1 MKQEVNAR
9 KFEKDDPEFVEFFN
23 EHGWV
28 VLKGN
33 LTSDVI
39 QGGLGQWA
47 NLKQRYA
54 HEMGLSLVEYENEVS
69 QWRNLWHNEKG
80 YFRDLIYTPVL
91 HECAWESMGW
101 EGARL
106 LHDHIICKPHKGH
119 NDKIPWHQ
127 DSMFWPV
134 NSPGVSTW
142 TPFRDVTLN
151 DGCLEVVDRSHLG
164 GCSSPVDFMAKEKDE
179 FPEDSVQVFLP
190 VSAGDTVLLHSLT
203 WHRSSPNKGNH
214 DRPVHIGLWIHSDS
228 KWRPDL
234 VDWHP
239 VNEHVEA
246 EPMGRLEGELFP
258 SFGTLNELIDSGE
271 DIHGG
276 TIRHNSISMYDA
288 SKIVA
293 QQMKT
298 IAGSGQSLPEILGSQ
313 SHVQT
318 IIHAT
323 LEQGFSDDEEIVR
336 EALKRLEIS
345 FSAYEKHR
353 ARNVYNSAYSNWW
366 EVAGHRWYMHL
377 QTTVGVVGLGSVGD
391 AAFTTFSNHFHT
403 VGYDVDGR
411 GDWKEILASDV
422 AIVCVPT
429 NAAGDGQLDMTHVMD
444 VANKLAEHS
453 FTGLMIV
460 KSTLQPGTMDAIN
473 ERYPQLRAAYAPEF
487 LRERDAL
494 EWFQS
499 PDRLVYSCA
508 TNDESALLEY
518 FSWIGEEVPRV
529 RMEHLEAEL
538 GKLAHNTYIATK
550 VTFTVEIE
558 RLAHHFGVDPV
569 PVMETVWRD
578 RRVNNPAHLT
588 PMKGGFAGKCVPKD
602 TAALA
607 QLDPDTESILHMLSK
622 RGSDE
627 AHRERM
633 NNA

>member
-1 MKQEVNAR
+1 MGE
-9 KFEKDDPEFVEFFN
+9 
-23 EHGWV
+23 
-28 VLKGN
+28 
-33 LTSDVI
+33 
-39 QGGLGQWA
+39 
-47 NLKQRYA
+47 LKQRYA
-54 HEMGLSLVEYENEVS
+54 RNGTQFGEYENEVS

-91 HECAWESMGW
+91 HECVGEHGW

-119 NDKIPWHQ
+119 NDKILASGLHVLASKFPR
-127 DSMFWPV
+127 
-134 NSPGVSTW
+134 VSTW

-203 WHRSSPNKGNH
+203 WHRSSPNKGDH

-323 LEQGFSDDEEIVR
+323 LEQGFSDNEEIVR

-429 NAAGDGQLDMTHVMD
+429 NAASDGQLDMTHVMD
-444 VANKLAEHS
+444 VAHKLAEHS
-453 FTGLMIV
+453 FTGLIII

-487 LRERDAL
+487 LRENDAL

-508 TNDESALLEY
+508 THDESALLEY
-518 FSWIGEEVPRV
+518 FSWIGEEVPRI

-538 GKLAHNTYIATK
+538 GKLAHNAYIATK

-569 PVMETVWRD
+569 PVMETV
-578 RRVNNPAHLT
+578 
-588 PMKGGFAGKCVPKD
+588 
-602 TAALA
+602 
-607 QLDPDTESILHMLSK
+607 
-622 RGSDE
+622 
-627 AHRERM
+627 
-633 NNA
+633 

>member
-1 MKQEVNAR
+1 MKQEVNTM
-9 KFEKDDPEFVEFFN
+9 KFEKNDPDYVDFFE

-33 LTSDVI
+33 LSSKAI

-47 NLKQRYA
+47 NLKKRYA
-54 HEMGLSLVEYENEVS
+54 DEMELSLTEYENEVS
-69 QWRNLWHNEKG
+69 QWRNLWHTEKG
-80 YFRDLIYTPVL
+80 YFRDLIFTPVL
-91 HECAWESMGW
+91 HECAWTSMGW

-127 DSMFWPV
+127 DSMFWPI

-142 TPFRDVTLN
+142 TPFLDVTLE

-190 VSAGDTVLLHSLT
+190 VSAGDTVMLHSLM

-246 EPMGRLEGELFP
+246 EPLERLEGELFP
-258 SFGTLNELIDSGE
+258 SFGTLNELVDSGK

-298 IAGSGQSLPEILGSQ
+298 ITDSDQSLPTILGSEAL
-313 SHVQT
+313 VQT
-318 IIHAT
+318 IVEAT
-323 LEQGFSDDEEIVR
+323 LQEGFCEDPEQVK

-366 EVAGHRWYMHL
+366 KIAGHRWHTHL
-377 QTTVGVVGLGSVGD
+377 QKTVGVVGLGSVGQ
-391 AAFTTFSNHFHT
+391 AALSTFSEHFHT
-403 VGYDVDGR
+403 VGFDIDGR
-411 GDWKEILASDV
+411 GDWGEILASNLAV
-422 AIVCVPT
+422 VCVPT
-429 NAAGDGQLDMTHVMD
+429 NATNDAQLDVSHVMN
-444 VANKLAEHS
+444 VAEKLAADAFS
-453 FTGLMIV
+453 GLMIV

-473 ERYPQLRAAYAPEF
+473 EMHPSLRVAYAPEF
-487 LRERDAL
+487 LREKDAL
-494 EWFQS
+494 EWFQA

-508 TNDESALLEY
+508 SPDEQMLLEY
-518 FSWIGEEVPRV
+518 FSWIDESVPRI
-529 RMEHLEAEL
+529 RMKHLEAEL
-538 GKLAHNTYIATK
+538 GKLAHNAYIATK
-550 VTFTVEIE
+550 VTFTMEIE
-558 RLAHHFGVDPV
+558 RIADLFGVDPG
-569 PVMETVWRD
+569 PIMETVWRD
-578 RRVNNPAHLT
+578 RRVMNPAHLT
-588 PMKGGFAGKCVPKD
+588 PRLGGFAGKCVPKD

-607 QLDPDTESILHMLSK
+607 NLDPDKESLLHMLPK
-622 RGSDE
+622 RGSDDVY
-627 AHRERM
+627 RKRM
-633 NNA
+633 NDP

>member
-1 MKQEVNAR
+1 MKQEVNTT
-9 KFEKDDPEFVEFFN
+9 KFDKDDPEFIDFFT

-33 LTSDVI
+33 LTSEII

-47 NLKQRYA
+47 ELKQRYA
-54 HEMGLSLVEYENEVS
+54 DEMGLTLVEYENEVS

-80 YFRDLIYTPVL
+80 HFRDLIYTPVL
-91 HECAWESMGW
+91 HQCAWESMGW
-101 EGARL
+101 RGTRL

-134 NSPGVSTW
+134 NSPGVSSW
-142 TPFRDVTLN
+142 TPFRDVTLQ

-246 EPMGRLEGELFP
+246 DPMARLVGELFP
-258 SFGTLNELIDSGE
+258 SFGVLDELVDSGE

-276 TIRHNSISMYDA
+276 TVRHNSISMYDA

-293 QQMKT
+293 QQMRT
-298 IAGSGQSLPEILGSQ
+298 ITGSEQSLPDILGSPN
-313 SHVQT
+313 HVQSV
-318 IIHAT
+318 IDAT
-323 LEQGFSDDEEIVR
+323 LELGFCDDAPTVR

-366 EVAGHRWYMHL
+366 EVAGHGWYTHL

-411 GDWKEILASDV
+411 GDWNEILASDV

-429 NAAGDGQLDMTHVMD
+429 NAAVDGTLDVSHVMS
-444 VANKLAEHS
+444 VAGKLAEGAYR
-453 FTGLMIV
+453 GLMIV
-460 KSTLQPGTMDAIN
+460 KSTLQPGTMDAIR
-473 ERYPQLRAAYAPEF
+473 EQWPSLRVAYAPEF
-487 LRERDAL
+487 LREKDAL
-494 EWFQS
+494 EWFQA
-499 PDRLVYSCA
+499 PDRLVYSCDSGDV
-508 TNDESALLEY
+508 DELLEC
-518 FSWIGEEVPRV
+518 FGWVERDVPRI

-538 GKLAHNTYIATK
+538 GKLAHNAYIATK
-550 VTFTVEIE
+550 VTFTVEVE
-558 RLAHHFGVDPV
+558 RLARQFGVDPN

-578 RRVNNPAHLT
+578 RRVKNPAHLT
-588 PMKGGFAGKCVPKD
+588 PGMGGFAGKCVPKD

-607 QLDPDTESILHMLSK
+607 QLDADPGSILHILPT

-627 AHRERM
+627 AYRLRM
-633 NNA
+633 NDA

>member
-1 MKQEVNAR
+1 MKQEINTI
-9 KFEKDDPEFVEFFN
+9 KFEKNDPEFIEFFN

-28 VLKGN
+28 VLQGN
-33 LTSDVI
+33 LASDVI

-54 HEMGLSLVEYENEVS
+54 DEMGLSLVEYENEVS

-134 NSPGVSTW
+134 NSPGISTW
-142 TPFRDVTLN
+142 TPFLDVTLE

-190 VSAGDTVLLHSLT
+190 VSAGDTVLLHSLS

-246 EPMGRLEGELFP
+246 EPMKRLEGELFP
-258 SFGTLNELIDSGE
+258 SFGALEELVDSGE

-276 TIRHNSISMYDA
+276 TVRHNSISMYDA

-293 QQMKT
+293 KQMKT
-298 IAGSGQSLPEILGSQ
+298 ITGSMQSLPEILGSQ

-318 IIHAT
+318 IIEAT
-323 LEQGFSDDEEIVR
+323 IELGFSDDEETVR

-345 FSAYEKHR
+345 FSAYEMHR

-366 EVAGHRWYMHL
+366 EVAGHRWYTHL

-411 GDWKEILASDV
+411 GNWKEILASDV

-429 NAAGDGQLDMTHVMD
+429 NAADDGKLDMSNVMD
-444 VANKLAEHS
+444 VSKNLAEDE
-453 FTGLMIV
+453 FTGLMII
-460 KSTLQPGTMDAIN
+460 KSTLQPSTMDAIN
-473 ERYPQLRAAYAPEF
+473 KKFPHLRAAYAPEF
-487 LRERDAL
+487 LREKDAL
-494 EWFQS
+494 EWFKA

-508 TNDESALLEY
+508 NRDETLLLDY
-518 FSWIGEEVPRV
+518 FSWIDDEVPRI
-529 RMEHLEAEL
+529 RMKHLEAEI
-538 GKLAHNTYIATK
+538 GKLAHNAYIATK

-558 RLAHHFGVDPV
+558 RLANHFGVDPD

-588 PMKGGFAGKCVPKD
+588 PKKGGFAGKCVPKD

-607 QLDPDTESILHMLSK
+607 QLDPDTGSILHMLSK

-633 NNA
+633 KNT

>member
-1 MKQEVNAR
+1 MKQEVNAT
-9 KFEKDDPEFVEFFN
+9 KFEKNDPEFIDFFN

-47 NLKQRYA
+47 NLKKRYA
-54 HEMGLSLVEYENEVS
+54 DEMGLSLLEYENEVS

-142 TPFRDVTLN
+142 TPFLDVSLE

-258 SFGTLNELIDSGE
+258 SFGTLNELLDSGE

-298 IAGSGQSLPEILGSQ
+298 ITGSEQSLPEILGSQ

-318 IIHAT
+318 IVKSTI
-323 LEQGFSDDEEIVR
+323 EQGFSDDAEVVR

-366 EVAGHRWYMHL
+366 EVAGHRWYTHL

-429 NAAGDGQLDMTHVMD
+429 NAAGDGQLDMTHVLD
-444 VANKLAEHS
+444 VAHKLAEQS
-453 FTGLMIV
+453 FNGLMII

-473 ERYPQLRAAYAPEF
+473 ERFPNLRAAYAPEF
-487 LRERDAL
+487 LREKDAL

-508 TNDESALLEY
+508 KSDETALLDY
-518 FSWIGEEVPRV
+518 FSWIGEEVPRI

-538 GKLAHNTYIATK
+538 GKLAHNAYIATK

-558 RLAHHFGVDPV
+558 RLAHHFGVDPD

-588 PMKGGFAGKCVPKD
+588 PKKGGFAGKCVPKD

-607 QLDPDTESILHMLSK
+607 QLDPDGESILHMLSR
-622 RGSDE
+622 RGSEE

-633 NNA
+633 KNA

>member
-1 MKQEVNAR
+1 MKQEINTT
-9 KFEKDDPEFVEFFN
+9 KFDKNDPKFIQFFE

-28 VLKGN
+28 VLNGN
-33 LTSDVI
+33 LSSESID
-39 QGGLGQWA
+39 GGLNQWA
-47 NLKQRYA
+47 NLKKRYA
-54 HEMGLSLVEYENEVS
+54 DEMGLSLVEYENEVS

-80 YFRDLIYTPVL
+80 YFRDLIFNPVL
-91 HECAWESMGW
+91 HECAWKSMNWKGT
-101 EGARL
+101 RL

-142 TPFRDVTLN
+142 TPFLDVTLE
-151 DGCLEVVDRSHLG
+151 DGCLEVVDGSHLG

-179 FPEDSVQVFLP
+179 FPDDSIQVFLP

-203 WHRSSPNKGNH
+203 WHRSSPNRGNH

-246 EPMGRLEGELFP
+246 EPMQRLEGELFP
-258 SFGTLNELIDSGE
+258 SFGELNELVDSGE

-276 TIRHNSISMYDA
+276 TVRHNSISMYDA

-293 QQMKT
+293 RQMKT
-298 IAGSGQSLPEILGSQ
+298 ITGSDESLPKILGSEEQ
-313 SHVQT
+313 VQAIIDAT
-318 IIHAT
+318 IREGFCENA
-323 LEQGFSDDEEIVR
+323 EQVR

-366 EVAGHRWYMHL
+366 EVAGHSWYNHL
-377 QTTVGVVGLGSVGD
+377 QTTVGVIGLGSVGE
-391 AAFTTFSNHFHT
+391 AAFSTFSEHFHT
-403 VGYDVDGR
+403 VGFDIDGR
-411 GDWKEILASDV
+411 GDWNEILASDLV
-422 AIVCVPT
+422 VVCVPT
-429 NAAGDGQLDMTHVMD
+429 NGTADKQLDVSSVLQ
-444 VANKLAEHS
+444 VAEKLDADGFS
-453 FTGLMIV
+453 GLMIV
-460 KSTLQPGTMDAIN
+460 KSTLQPGTMDTIN
-473 ERYPQLRAAYAPEF
+473 KQYPSLRIAYAPEF
-487 LRERDAL
+487 LREKDAF
-494 EWFQS
+494 EWFKS
-499 PDRLVYSCA
+499 PDRLVYSCSSG
-508 TNDESALLEY
+508 DEDTLLEY
-518 FSWIGEEVPRV
+518 FTWINEDIPRI
-529 RMEHLEAEL
+529 RMKHLEAEL
-538 GKLAHNTYIATK
+538 GKLAHNAYIATK

-558 RLAHHFGVDPV
+558 RLADHFGVDPR

-578 RRVNNPAHLT
+578 RRVMNPDHLT
-588 PMKGGFAGKCVPKD
+588 PRLGGFAGKCVPKD

-607 QLDPDTESILHMLSK
+607 KLDPDPESLLHSLSK

-627 AHRERM
+627 IYCERM
-633 NNA
+633 KEQ

>member
-1 MKQEVNAR
+1 MKQKINR
-9 KFEKDDPEFVEFFN
+9 TRFEKNDLRYLDFFK
-23 EHGWV
+23 EHGWAV
-28 VLKGN
+28 IKGN
-33 LTSDVI
+33 LSSELVS
-39 QGGLGQWA
+39 GGLVQWDA
-47 NLKQRYA
+47 LKERYA
-54 HEMGLSLVEYENEVS
+54 HEMGLTKTEYENEVS

-80 YFRDLIYTPVL
+80 YFRDLVYTPVL

-142 TPFRDVTLN
+142 TPFRDVTLE
-151 DGCLEVVDRSHLG
+151 DGCLEVVDKSHLG

-239 VNEHVEA
+239 VNEHVNAAPLE
-246 EPMGRLEGELFP
+246 RLEGELFP
-258 SFGTLNELIDSGE
+258 EFGTIVELVDSGT

-276 TIRHNSISMYDA
+276 TVRHNSISMYDA

-293 QQMKT
+293 QQMRTITGSEKT
-298 IAGSGQSLPEILGSQ
+298 LPEILGDED
-313 SHVQT
+313 HVLSV
-318 IIHAT
+318 IKAT
-323 LEQGFSDDEEIVR
+323 LDNGFCSDAEIVR

-366 EVAGHRWYMHL
+366 EVAGHQWYNHL
-377 QTTVGVVGLGSVGD
+377 QTTVGVVGLGSVGE
-391 AAFTTFSNHFHT
+391 AAFSTFSKHFN
-403 VGYDVDGR
+403 VVAFDVDGR
-411 GDWKEILASDV
+411 GDWDEIISSDI
-422 AIVCVPT
+422 ALVCVPT
-429 NAAGDGQLDMTHVMD
+429 DGSPDDTLEMAHIFQTMSR
-444 VANKLAEHS
+444 LAS
-453 FTGLMIV
+453 QTYRGLIV
-460 KSTLQPGTMDAIN
+460 IKSTLQPGTMDVIL
-473 ERYPQLRAAYAPEF
+473 EKHPSLRVAYVPEF
-487 LRERDAL
+487 LREKDAI
-494 EWFQS
+494 EWFES
-499 PDRLVYSCA
+499 PDRLVYSCHS
-508 TNDESALLEY
+508 TDEAELLAA
-518 FSWIGEEVPRV
+518 FSWISGDVPRV
-529 RMEHLEAEL
+529 PMTHLEAEL
-538 GKLAHNTYIATK
+538 GKLAHNAYIATK

-558 RLAHHFGVDPV
+558 RIAKQLGADPSR
-569 PVMETVWRD
+569 VMETVWRD
-578 RRVNNPAHLT
+578 RRVMNPAHLT
-588 PMKGGFAGKCVPKD
+588 PNLGGFAGKCVPKD

-607 QLDPDTESILHMLSK
+607 RLDADPESLLHILSS
-622 RGSDE
+622 RGSDD
-627 AHRERM
+627 AYRERM
-633 NNA
+633 E

>member
-318 IIHAT
+318 IIQAT

-508 TNDESALLEY
+508 TDDESALLEY

-607 QLDPDTESILHMLSK
+607 QLDPDPESILHMLSK

>member
-1 MKQEVNAR
+1 MKQEVNAT
-9 KFEKDDPEFVEFFN
+9 KFEKSDPEFIEFFN

-54 HEMGLSLVEYENEVS
+54 DEMGLSLVEYENEVS

-101 EGARL
+101 EGVRL

-142 TPFRDVTLN
+142 TPFLDVTLE

-246 EPMGRLEGELFP
+246 EPMGRLEGQLFP
-258 SFGTLNELIDSGE
+258 SFGTLNELPDSGE

-298 IAGSGQSLPEILGSQ
+298 ITGSEQSLPEILGSQ
-313 SHVQT
+313 SYVQT
-318 IIHAT
+318 IVEAT
-323 LEQGFSDDEEIVR
+323 IAQGFSDDEETVR

-366 EVAGHRWYMHL
+366 EVAGHRWYTHL

-411 GDWKEILASDV
+411 GNWKEIVSSDV

-429 NAAGDGQLDMTHVMD
+429 NAASDGQLDMTHIMD
-444 VANKLAEHS
+444 VAHKLAEKS
-453 FTGLMIV
+453 FSGLMII

-473 ERYPQLRAAYAPEF
+473 ERFPHLRAAYAPEF
-487 LRERDAL
+487 LREKDAL

-508 TNDESALLEY
+508 KSDETDLLDY
-518 FSWIGEEVPRV
+518 FSWIGEEVPRI
-529 RMEHLEAEL
+529 RMEHLEAEI
-538 GKLAHNTYIATK
+538 GKLAHNAYIATK

-588 PMKGGFAGKCVPKD
+588 PNKGGFAGKCVPKD

-607 QLDPDTESILHMLSK
+607 QLDPDEESILHMLSK

-633 NNA
+633 DNA

>member
-1 MKQEVNAR
+1 MKQEVNAT
-9 KFEKDDPEFVEFFN
+9 KFEKSDPEFIEFFN

-54 HEMGLSLVEYENEVS
+54 DEMGLSLVEYENEVS

-91 HECAWESMGW
+91 HECAWTSMDW

-142 TPFRDVTLN
+142 TPFLDVTLE

-258 SFGTLNELIDSGE
+258 SFGTLNELLDSGE

-298 IAGSGQSLPEILGSQ
+298 ITGSEQSLPEILGSQ

-318 IIHAT
+318 IIKAT
-323 LEQGFSDDEEIVR
+323 IEQGFSDDEETVR

-366 EVAGHRWYMHL
+366 EVAGHRWYTHL

-411 GDWKEILASDV
+411 GDWKEIVASDV

-429 NAAGDGQLDMTHVMD
+429 NAGGDGQLDMTHVMD
-444 VANKLAEHS
+444 VAHKLAEQS
-453 FTGLMIV
+453 FNGLMII

-473 ERYPQLRAAYAPEF
+473 ERFPQLRAAYAPEF
-487 LRERDAL
+487 LREKDAL

-508 TNDESALLEY
+508 KSDESALLDY
-518 FSWIGEEVPRV
+518 FSWIGEEVPRI

-538 GKLAHNTYIATK
+538 GKLAHNAYIATK

-558 RLAHHFGVDPV
+558 RLANQLGADPG

-588 PMKGGFAGKCVPKD
+588 PKKGGFAGKCVPKD

-607 QLDPDTESILHMLSK
+607 QLDLDKESILHMLSK

>member
-318 IIHAT
+318 IIQAT

-444 VANKLAEHS
+444 VAHKLAEHS

>member
-142 TPFRDVTLN
+142 TPFRDVTLS

-258 SFGTLNELIDSGE
+258 SFGKLNELIDSGE

-298 IAGSGQSLPEILGSQ
+298 IAGSRQSLPEILGSQ
-313 SHVQT
+313 SHVQS
-318 IIHAT
+318 IIQAT

-366 EVAGHRWYMHL
+366 EVAGHRWYVHL

-487 LRERDAL
+487 LREKDAL

-508 TNDESALLEY
+508 THDESALLEY
-518 FSWIGEEVPRV
+518 FSWIGEEVPRI

-607 QLDPDTESILHMLSK
+607 QLDPDPESILHMLSK
-622 RGSDE
+622 RGSEE

>member
-1 MKQEVNAR
+1 MKQEVNTTT
-9 KFEKDDPEFVEFFN
+9 FEKNDPNFVDFFE

-33 LTSDVI
+33 LSSKAI

-47 NLKQRYA
+47 NLKKRYA
-54 HEMGLSLVEYENEVS
+54 NEMGLSLIEYENEVS
-69 QWRNLWHNEKG
+69 QWRNLWHTEKG
-80 YFRDLIYTPVL
+80 HFRDLIFTPVL
-91 HECAWESMGW
+91 HECAWTSMNW
-101 EGARL
+101 EGTRL

-127 DSMFWPV
+127 DSMFWPI

-142 TPFRDVTLN
+142 TPFLDVTLE

-190 VSAGDTVLLHSLT
+190 VSAGDTVILHSLT

-246 EPMGRLEGELFP
+246 EPLERLEGELFP
-258 SFGTLNELIDSGE
+258 SFGTLNELVDSGN

-298 IAGSGQSLPEILGSQ
+298 ITGSDESLPTILGSERQ
-313 SHVQT
+313 VET
-318 IIHAT
+318 IVEAT
-323 LEQGFSDDEEIVR
+323 IREGFCEDPELVK

-366 EVAGHRWYMHL
+366 DVAGHRWYTHL
-377 QTTVGVVGLGSVGD
+377 QTTVGVVGLGSVGE
-391 AAFTTFSNHFHT
+391 AAFSTFSEHFHT
-403 VGYDVDGR
+403 VGFDIDGR
-411 GDWKEILASDV
+411 GNWYEILASNV
-422 AIVCVPT
+422 AVVCVPT
-429 NAAGDGQLDMTHVMD
+429 NATDDARLDVSHVMN
-444 VANKLAEHS
+444 VAEKLAADAFS
-453 FTGLMIV
+453 GLMIV

-473 ERYPQLRAAYAPEF
+473 EMHPSLRVAYAPEF
-487 LRERDAL
+487 LREKNAL
-494 EWFQS
+494 EWFQA

-508 TNDESALLEY
+508 SQDEQMLLEY
-518 FSWIGEEVPRV
+518 FSWIDESIPRI
-529 RMEHLEAEL
+529 RMKHLEAEL
-538 GKLAHNTYIATK
+538 GKLAHNAYIAAK

-558 RLAHHFGVDPV
+558 RIADLFGVDSEPI
-569 PVMETVWRD
+569 METVWRD
-578 RRVNNPAHLT
+578 RRVMNPAHLT
-588 PMKGGFAGKCVPKD
+588 PRLGGFTGKCVPKD

-607 QLDPDTESILHMLSK
+607 NLDPDKESLLHMLSK

-627 AHRERM
+627 VYRKRM
-633 NNA
+633 KDP

>member
-1 MKQEVNAR
+1 
-9 KFEKDDPEFVEFFN
+9 
-23 EHGWV
+23 
-28 VLKGN
+28 
-33 LTSDVI
+33 
-39 QGGLGQWA
+39 
-47 NLKQRYA
+47 
-54 HEMGLSLVEYENEVS
+54 
-69 QWRNLWHNEKG
+69 
-80 YFRDLIYTPVL
+80 
-91 HECAWESMGW
+91 
-101 EGARL
+101 
-106 LHDHIICKPHKGH
+106 
-119 NDKIPWHQ
+119 
-127 DSMFWPV
+127 
-134 NSPGVSTW
+134 
-142 TPFRDVTLN
+142 
-151 DGCLEVVDRSHLG
+151 
-164 GCSSPVDFMAKEKDE
+164 MAKEKDE

-258 SFGTLNELIDSGE
+258 SFGTLNELLDSGE

-298 IAGSGQSLPEILGSQ
+298 ITGSEQSLPEILGSQ

-318 IIHAT
+318 IVKSTI
-323 LEQGFSDDEEIVR
+323 EQGFSDDEEIVR

-411 GDWKEILASDV
+411 GDWKEIVASDV

-429 NAAGDGQLDMTHVMD
+429 NAASDGQLDMMHVMD
-444 VANKLAEHS
+444 VAHKLAEES
-453 FTGLMIV
+453 FNGLMII

-473 ERYPQLRAAYAPEF
+473 EQFPNLRAAYAPEF
-487 LRERDAL
+487 LREKDAL

-508 TNDESALLEY
+508 TSDETALLDY
-518 FSWIGEEVPRV
+518 FSWIGEEVPRI

-538 GKLAHNTYIATK
+538 GKLAHNAYIATK

-588 PMKGGFAGKCVPKD
+588 PNKGGFAGKCVPKD

-607 QLDPDTESILHMLSK
+607 QLDPDEESILHILSK
-622 RGSDE
+622 RGSEE

-633 NNA
+633 KNA

>member
-1 MKQEVNAR
+1 MNQEINTT
-9 KFEKDDPEFVEFFN
+9 KFEKNDPNFIDFFE

-33 LTSDVI
+33 LSSEAI

-47 NLKQRYA
+47 NLKKRYA
-54 HEMGLSLVEYENEVS
+54 DELGLSLVEYENEVS
-69 QWRNLWHNEKG
+69 QWRNLWHTEKG
-80 YFRDLIYTPVL
+80 YFQDLIYTPVL
-91 HECAWESMGW
+91 HECAWLSMNW
-101 EGARL
+101 KGARL

-142 TPFRDVTLN
+142 TPFLDVTLE
-151 DGCLEVVDRSHLG
+151 DGCLEVVDGSHLG

-246 EPMGRLEGELFP
+246 EPFQRLEGELFP
-258 SFGTLNELIDSGE
+258 SFGTFNELVDSGK

-276 TIRHNSISMYDA
+276 TVRHNSISMYDA

-298 IAGSGQSLPEILGSQ
+298 ITKSDQSLPTILGSEAQ
-313 SHVQT
+313 VQIIIEAT
-318 IIHAT
+318 IR
-323 LEQGFSDDEEIVR
+323 EGFCDDAEEVK
-336 EALKRLEIS
+336 EALKRLQIS

-366 EVAGHRWYMHL
+366 EVAGHRWYTHL
-377 QTTVGVVGLGSVGD
+377 QTTVSVVGLGSVGE
-391 AAFTTFSNHFHT
+391 AAFSTFSKHFHT
-403 VGYDVDGR
+403 VGFDLDGR
-411 GDWKEILASDV
+411 GDWNEILASNV
-422 AIVCVPT
+422 AVVCVPT
-429 NAAGDGQLDMTHVMD
+429 NATDDSQLDVTQVMD
-444 VANKLAEHS
+444 VAEKLVAGS
-453 FTGLMIV
+453 YSGLMIV

-473 ERYPQLRAAYAPEF
+473 ERHPSLRVAYVPEF
-487 LRERDAL
+487 LREKDAL
-494 EWFQS
+494 EWFQT
-499 PDRLVYSCA
+499 PDRLVYSCS
-508 TNDESALLEY
+508 TEDEGMLLEY
-518 FSWIGEEVPRV
+518 FSWIDEDIPKI
-529 RMEHLEAEL
+529 RMTHLEAEL
-538 GKLAHNTYIATK
+538 GKLAHNAYIATK

-558 RLAHHFGVDPV
+558 RLADFFGVDPG

-578 RRVNNPAHLT
+578 RRVMNPAHLT
-588 PMKGGFAGKCVPKD
+588 PRLGGFAGKCVPKD

-607 QLDPDTESILHMLSK
+607 KIDSDPESLLHLLSK
-622 RGSDE
+622 RGSDKVY
-627 AHRERM
+627 HERM
-633 NNA
+633 KDA

>member
-1 MKQEVNAR
+1 M
-9 KFEKDDPEFVEFFN
+9 
-23 EHGWV
+23 

-33 LTSDVI
+33 LSSKAI

-47 NLKQRYA
+47 NLKKRYA
-54 HEMGLSLVEYENEVS
+54 DEMGLSLIEYENEVS
-69 QWRNLWHNEKG
+69 QWRNLWHTEKG
-80 YFRDLIYTPVL
+80 YFRDLIFTPVL
-91 HECAWESMGW
+91 HECAWTSMGW
-101 EGARL
+101 EGVRL

-119 NDKIPWHQ
+119 NGKIPWHQ
-127 DSMFWPV
+127 DSMFWPT

-142 TPFRDVTLN
+142 TPFLDVALE

-190 VSAGDTVLLHSLT
+190 VSAGDTVMLHSLT

-246 EPMGRLEGELFP
+246 EPLERLEGELFP
-258 SFGTLNELIDSGE
+258 SFGTLKGLVDSGE

-298 IAGSGQSLPEILGSQ
+298 ITGSDQSLPKILGSEGQ
-313 SHVQT
+313 VET
-318 IIHAT
+318 IVEAT
-323 LEQGFSDDEEIVR
+323 LREGFCQDSDLVK

-366 EVAGHRWYMHL
+366 EVAGHRWYTHL
-377 QTTVGVVGLGSVGD
+377 QTTVGVVGLGSVGE
-391 AAFTTFSNHFHT
+391 AAFSTFSTHFHT
-403 VGYDVDGR
+403 VGFDIDGR
-411 GDWKEILASDV
+411 GDWNEILASNV
-422 AIVCVPT
+422 AVVCVPT
-429 NAAGDGQLDMTHVMD
+429 NATDDARLDVSHVMN
-444 VANKLAEHS
+444 VAEKLAADAFS
-453 FTGLMIV
+453 GLMIV
-460 KSTLQPGTMDAIN
+460 KSTLQPGTMDTIN
-473 ERYPQLRAAYAPEF
+473 ETYPSLRAAYAPEF
-487 LRERDAL
+487 LREKDAL
-494 EWFQS
+494 EWFQA

-508 TNDESALLEY
+508 SQDEQMLLEY
-518 FSWIGEEVPRV
+518 FSWIDESIPRI
-529 RMEHLEAEL
+529 RMKHLEAEL
-538 GKLAHNTYIATK
+538 GKLAHNAYIATK

-558 RLAHHFGVDPV
+558 RIADLFGVDPE
-569 PVMETVWRD
+569 PIMETVWRD
-578 RRVNNPAHLT
+578 RRVMNPAHLT
-588 PMKGGFAGKCVPKD
+588 PRLGGFTGKCVPKD

-607 QLDPDTESILHMLSK
+607 NLDSDKESLLHMLPK

-627 AHRERM
+627 VYRKRM
-633 NNA
+633 KDS

>member
-9 KFEKDDPEFVEFFN
+9 KFYKNDPEFVEFFN

-411 GDWKEILASDV
+411 GIGRKFL
-422 AIVCVPT
+422 PRM
-429 NAAGDGQLDMTHVMD
+429 LP
-444 VANKLAEHS
+444 S
-453 FTGLMIV
+453 FAYRPM
-460 KSTLQPGTMDAIN
+460 LQAM
-473 ERYPQLRAAYAPEF
+473 
-487 LRERDAL
+487 
-494 EWFQS
+494 
-499 PDRLVYSCA
+499 
-508 TNDESALLEY
+508 
-518 FSWIGEEVPRV
+518 
-529 RMEHLEAEL
+529 
-538 GKLAHNTYIATK
+538 
-550 VTFTVEIE
+550 
-558 RLAHHFGVDPV
+558 
-569 PVMETVWRD
+569 
-578 RRVNNPAHLT
+578 VNLT
-588 PMKGGFAGKCVPKD
+588 
-602 TAALA
+602 
-607 QLDPDTESILHMLSK
+607 
-622 RGSDE
+622 
-627 AHRERM
+627 
-633 NNA
+633 

>member
-1 MKQEVNAR
+1 MTQEVNAT
-9 KFEKDDPEFVEFFN
+9 KFEKSDPEFIEFFN

-54 HEMGLSLVEYENEVS
+54 DEMGLSLVEYENEVS

-91 HECAWESMGW
+91 HECAWTSMDW

-142 TPFRDVTLN
+142 TPFLDVTLE
-151 DGCLEVVDRSHLG
+151 DGCLEVVDRSHFG

-258 SFGTLNELIDSGE
+258 SFGTLNELLDSGE

-298 IAGSGQSLPEILGSQ
+298 ITGSEQSLPEILGSQ

-318 IIHAT
+318 IIEAT
-323 LEQGFSDDEEIVR
+323 IEQGFSDDEETVR

-366 EVAGHRWYMHL
+366 EVAGHRWYTHL

-411 GDWKEILASDV
+411 GDWKEIIASDV

-429 NAAGDGQLDMTHVMD
+429 NAADGGKLNVSHVMD
-444 VANKLAEHS
+444 VAHKLAEQS
-453 FTGLMIV
+453 FTGLMII

-473 ERYPQLRAAYAPEF
+473 EQFPQLRAAYAPEF
-487 LRERDAL
+487 LREKDAL

-508 TNDESALLEY
+508 KSDQSAFLDY
-518 FSWIGEEVPRV
+518 FSWISEEVPRI

-538 GKLAHNTYIATK
+538 GKLAHNAYIATK

-558 RLAHHFGVDPV
+558 RLANQFGVDPE

-588 PMKGGFAGKCVPKD
+588 PKKGGFAGKCVPKD

-607 QLDPDTESILHMLSK
+607 QLDPDKESILHMLSK

>member
-1 MKQEVNAR
+1 MKREVNAT

-23 EHGWV
+23 KHGWV

-33 LTSDVI
+33 LTSNVI

-258 SFGTLNELIDSGE
+258 SFGTLNELIDSGV

-276 TIRHNSISMYDA
+276 TVRHNSISMYDA

-298 IAGSGQSLPEILGSQ
+298 ITGSGQSLPEILGSQ

-318 IIHAT
+318 IIQAT
-323 LEQGFSDDEEIVR
+323 LQQRFCDDVEIVR

-366 EVAGHRWYMHL
+366 EVAGHRWYAHL

-429 NAAGDGQLDMTHVMD
+429 NAASDGQLDMTHVMD
-444 VANKLAEHS
+444 VAHKLAEQS
-453 FTGLMIV
+453 FAGLMII
-460 KSTLQPGTMDAIN
+460 KSTLQPGTMNAIN
-473 ERYPQLRAAYAPEF
+473 DRFPQLRAAYAPEF
-487 LRERDAL
+487 LREKDAL
-494 EWFQS
+494 AWFQS

-508 TNDESALLEY
+508 KNDESTLLEY
-518 FSWIGEEVPRV
+518 FSWIGEEVPRI
-529 RMEHLEAEL
+529 RMEHLQAEL

-558 RLAHHFGVDPV
+558 RLAHHFGVEPA

-588 PMKGGFAGKCVPKD
+588 PMKGGFGGKCVPKD

-607 QLDPDTESILHMLSK
+607 QLDPDPESILHMLSK
-622 RGSDE
+622 RGSEE
-627 AHRERM
+627 AHRKRM
-633 NNA
+633 DNA

>member
-1 MKQEVNAR
+1 MKQEVNTTT
-9 KFEKDDPEFVEFFN
+9 FEKNDPNFVDFFE

-33 LTSDVI
+33 LSSKAI

-47 NLKQRYA
+47 NLKKRYA
-54 HEMGLSLVEYENEVS
+54 NEMGLSLIEYENEVS
-69 QWRNLWHNEKG
+69 QWRNLWHTEKG
-80 YFRDLIYTPVL
+80 HFRDLIFTPVL
-91 HECAWESMGW
+91 HECAWTSMNW
-101 EGARL
+101 EGTRL

-127 DSMFWPV
+127 DSMFWPI

-142 TPFRDVTLN
+142 TPFLDVTLE

-190 VSAGDTVLLHSLT
+190 VSAGDTVILHSLT

-246 EPMGRLEGELFP
+246 EPLERLEGELFP
-258 SFGTLNELIDSGE
+258 SFGTLNELVDSGN

-298 IAGSGQSLPEILGSQ
+298 ITGSDESLPTILGSERQ
-313 SHVQT
+313 VET
-318 IIHAT
+318 IVEAT
-323 LEQGFSDDEEIVR
+323 IREGFCEDPELVK

-366 EVAGHRWYMHL
+366 DVAGHRWYTHL
-377 QTTVGVVGLGSVGD
+377 QTTVGVVGLGSVGE
-391 AAFTTFSNHFHT
+391 AAFSTFSEHFHT
-403 VGYDVDGR
+403 VGFDIDGR
-411 GDWKEILASDV
+411 GNWDEILASNV
-422 AIVCVPT
+422 AVVCVPT
-429 NAAGDGQLDMTHVMD
+429 NATDDARLDVSHVMN
-444 VANKLAEHS
+444 VAEKLAADAFS
-453 FTGLMIV
+453 GLMIV
-460 KSTLQPGTMDAIN
+460 KSTLQPGTMDTIN
-473 ERYPQLRAAYAPEF
+473 EMHPSLRVAYAPEF
-487 LRERDAL
+487 LREKDAL
-494 EWFQS
+494 EWFQA

-508 TNDESALLEY
+508 SQDEQMLLEY
-518 FSWIGEEVPRV
+518 FSWIDESIPRIQ
-529 RMEHLEAEL
+529 MKHLEAEL
-538 GKLAHNTYIATK
+538 GKLAHNAYIAAK

-558 RLAHHFGVDPV
+558 RIADLFGVDSEPI
-569 PVMETVWRD
+569 METVWRD
-578 RRVNNPAHLT
+578 RRVMNPAHLT
-588 PMKGGFAGKCVPKD
+588 PRLGGFTGKCVPKD

-607 QLDPDTESILHMLSK
+607 NLDPDKESLLHMLSK

-627 AHRERM
+627 VYRKRM
-633 NNA
+633 KDP